1 MSEDGRKNDRE
12 DVGPVE
18 DVTEECGNNEAEPEE
33 EKRNIVAEF
42 FSDKSVL
49 AAAFGALFLIVVI
62 AVLALVLNG
71 SVFDKIAIIWAFAFI
86 LQFAVWKKISRKRA
100 NLVFAIIYGVLALA
114 FLALYVLELTGIL
127 P

>member
-1 MSEDGRKNDRE
+1 MSEDGRKTEQEENRPDENADVDCTQTDEEPKE
-12 DVGPVE
+12 D
-18 DVTEECGNNEAEPEE
+18 
-33 EKRNIVAEF
+33 KRNIIAEF

-49 AAAFGALFLIVVI
+49 IAAFGVLILIIV
-62 AVLALVLNG
+62 ATVLGLVLNG
-71 SVFDKIAIIWAFAFI
+71 SCFDKIAIIWSFAFI
-86 LQFAVWKKISRKRA
+86 LQFTVWKRISRKRA